1 MNKITYV
8 RPEVEFVAIS
18 TEDIC
23 QASTLEVFADAGD
36 GGWYGEETEANG

>member
-18 TEDIC
+18 TEDVC
-23 QASTLEVFADAGD
+23 TLSLTGEDRLWEAARAEESAAS
-36 GGWYGEETEANG
+36 